1 LTTTVLSTVF
11 VLGVLIFVHE
21 LGHFLVAK
29 WAGIKVERFSLGF
42 PPKLIGKT
50 VGETEYCISWV
61 PLGGYV
67 KMAGENPEDGEPT
80 GDPREFMAKPVGTRA
95 LVILAGPVM
104 NYVAAIVL
112 FAGVFM
118 IWGRPLVDPNNV
130 VVGPV
135 LADSPAVKAGIETG
149 DIIVAV
155 DHKRVSSFEE
165 MAHAIHARPGETIEV
180 VWRRGEDLYSAF
192 IRTAVDTVKTT
203 AGTDSIVGR
212 IGVGMGYG
220 SERLN
225 PLAALISAGGQTIEI
240 SGAMFTFL
248 GGLVSGQVSIKMVS
262 GPVGIAKI
270 AGDVAR
276 EGLNMLLGFMAV
288 LSVNLAILN
297 VLPIPILDGGHLVFL
312 IAEKLRGRPLTLKQ
326 RSIAQQVGLALLL
339 LLIVTVTYHDVL
351 RLFGG

>member
-1 LTTTVLSTVF
+1 MTTTILSTVL

-29 WAGIKVERFSLGF
+29 WAGIRVERFSLGF

-80 GDPREFMAKPVGTRA
+80 GDPREFMAKSVGTRA

-104 NYVAAIVL
+104 NFVTAIIL
-112 FAGVFM
+112 FAAVFM
-118 IWGRPLVDPNNV
+118 IWGRPVVDPDHV

-135 LADSPAVKAGIETG
+135 MADSPAQQAGIAPG

-155 DHKRVSSFEE
+155 DHHPVSSFEE
-165 MAHAIHARPGETIEV
+165 MARMIHARPGDTVDI
-180 VWRRGEDLYSAF
+180 VWKRGDDLYSALV
-192 IRTAVDTVKTT
+192 RSAVDTVQTT
-203 AGTDSIVGR
+203 AGTDSVVGR
-212 IGVGMGYG
+212 IGVGLGYG
-220 SERLN
+220 TERLY
-225 PLAALISAGGQTIEI
+225 PWTATVAAVGQTLDITRE
-240 SGAMFTFL
+240 MFRFL
-248 GGLVSGQVSIKMVS
+248 GGLLSGHVSIKMVS

-276 EGLNMLLGFMAV
+276 EGLNVLLGFMAL

-312 IAEKLRGRPLTLKQ
+312 VAEKLRGRPLTLRQ
-326 RSIAQQVGLALLL
+326 RAIAQQVGLALLL

-351 RLFGG
+351 RLFRG